1 VAAVFLGTGSSWQDR
16 TVFSFVVGQS
26 VRTLEMGRACRPRGY
41 IASSRLRGTAVG
53 KRRPTMYRK
62 AKELFENCGVAV
74 TLVTQYKGVYYFYNT
89 GELGIKTVF
98 EDYLRVFKASPES
111 FVVEVPDIRTP
122 LEKKTR
128 DAKQVPQH
136 VQTTC
141 IEATEVPD
149 FLADI
154 GDLGMSMSDLEE
166 MNANFYAGLC

>member
-1 VAAVFLGTGSSWQDR
+1 
-16 TVFSFVVGQS
+16 
-26 VRTLEMGRACRPRGY
+26 
-41 IASSRLRGTAVG
+41 
-53 KRRPTMYRK
+53 MYRK
-62 AKELFENCGVAV
+62 AKELFENCGVAS

-136 VQTTC
+136 VQTSCFET
-141 IEATEVPD
+141 TQD

>member
-1 VAAVFLGTGSSWQDR
+1 
-16 TVFSFVVGQS
+16 
-26 VRTLEMGRACRPRGY
+26 
-41 IASSRLRGTAVG
+41 
-53 KRRPTMYRK
+53 MYRK
-62 AKELFENCGVAV
+62 AKELFENCGVAS

-128 DAKQVPQH
+128 DAKLVPQH

-141 IEATEVPD
+141 FEATEVPD